1 MRHAR
6 LLLGIDIGTQSLK
19 VLVLSEQ
26 LQPLGQASTRY
37 ETTFA
42 RRGWAEQDPNDW
54 LRALRPTIAA
64 ALHAANCA
72 PESVL
77 ALGVG
82 GQLDGC
88 VPTDASGTAMGRAII
103 WMDRRADAI
112 LSGIDQQLVRR
123 RTGLVPDATHMA
135 AKIAW
140 MQRHVPGV
148 PATWHQPVSF
158 VVAALT
164 GARLMDR
171 SLASTTMLA
180 TLDGPGWDAELCA
193 TFGIDATQLP
203 AIAPA
208 GAIAGE
214 LGPRG
219 AALTGLPGSCR
230 VAVGTGDD
238 FTNPLGS
245 GIGGPGL
252 VGVTLGTGEVVTALT
267 TAPVRDPALLVET
280 RCFPTGHFQLGN
292 PGWLSGGG
300 VRWLREILAVAD
312 DAAIDALAAEVA
324 PGADGI
330 LFFPGLSG
338 AMSPVWDATARAS
351 FYGMASG
358 HGRGHFARALLEGSG
373 FAMRDV
379 VEALAGLGPPIECIR
394 LVGGGA
400 RSALWAQMR
409 ADIAGVPVLAQ
420 TGPDASTLGAGLL
433 AAVAGDRFAAV
444 EDAVAALPLTFTRY
458 DPQIAAKSAYD
469 DAYGRYRLLFDRLRP
484 VFGELL
490 PAMASIIGSETA
502 S

>member
-1 MRHAR
+1 M
-6 LLLGIDIGTQSLK
+6 LLGIDVGTQSLK

-26 LQPLGQASTRY
+26 LEPLGEASTRY
-37 ETTFA
+37 ETTFPHQ
-42 RRGWAEQDPNDW
+42 GWAEQDPGDW

-64 ALHAANCA
+64 ALHAARCA
-72 PESVL
+72 PEAIL
-77 ALGVG
+77 AIGVG

-88 VPTDASGTAMGRAII
+88 IPTDDSGAAMGKAII
-103 WMDRRADAI
+103 WMDRRADDI
-112 LSGIDQQLVRR
+112 LGGLDQEMVRH

-140 MQRHVPGV
+140 MQRHGAVV

-164 GARLMDR
+164 GACVMDR

-180 TLDGPGWDAELCA
+180 TLDGSGWDAGLCA
-193 TFGIDATQLP
+193 TFGVDATQLP

-208 GAIAGE
+208 GSIAGE
-214 LGPRG
+214 LGQG
-219 AALTGLPGSCR
+219 GSALTGLPRSCR

-245 GIGGPGL
+245 GIGAPGI
-252 VGVTLGTGEVVTALT
+252 VGVTLGTGEAVTALA
-267 TAPVRDPALLVET
+267 TAAVRDPSLLVET

-292 PGWLSGGG
+292 PGWLCGGA

-312 DAAIDALAAEVA
+312 DAAIDAIAAEVA
-324 PGADGI
+324 PGADGV

-338 AMSPVWDATARAS
+338 AMSPVWDASARAS
-351 FYGMASG
+351 FYGMTSG
-358 HGRGHFARALLEGSG
+358 HGRGHLARALLEGSS

-379 VEALAGLGPPIECIR
+379 VETLAGLGPPIESIR

-409 ADIAGVPVLAQ
+409 ADIAGIPVLAH

-433 AAVAGDRFAAV
+433 AAVAGNRFAAI
-444 EDAVAALPLTFTRY
+444 EDAVAALPLASTRY
-458 DPQIAAKSAYD
+458 EPQTAARSAYD

-484 VFGELL
+484 VFTELL
-490 PAMASIIGSETA
+490 PTATFTSDSETTA
-502 S
+502 

>member
-1 MRHAR
+1 M
-6 LLLGIDIGTQSLK
+6 
-19 VLVLSEQ
+19 LVLSEQ
-26 LQPLGQASTRY
+26 LRPLGLASARY
-37 ETTFA
+37 ETTFPHP
-42 RRGWAEQDPNDW
+42 GWAEQDPNDW

-64 ALHAANCA
+64 ALHEADCA
-72 PESVL
+72 PQAVV
-77 ALGVG
+77 AIGVG

-88 VPTDASGTAMGRAII
+88 IPTDAAGTAMGRAII
-103 WMDRRADAI
+103 WMDRRADEI
-112 LSGIDQQLVRR
+112 LREIDQQLVHH

-140 MQRHVPGV
+140 LQRHKPGA

-180 TLDGPGWDAELCA
+180 TLEAPGWDAELCA
-193 TFGIDATQLP
+193 AFGVDAAQMP
-203 AIAPA
+203 AIASA

-214 LGPRG
+214 LGQRG

-238 FTNPLGS
+238 FTNLLGS
-245 GIGGPGL
+245 GIAVPGL
-252 VGVTLGTGEVVTALT
+252 VGVTLGTGEVVTALST
-267 TAPVRDPALLVET
+267 RPVRDPAGLVET

-292 PGWLSGGG
+292 PGWLSGGA
-300 VRWLREILAVAD
+300 VRWLREILAVGD
-312 DAAIDALAAEVA
+312 DATIDALAAEVA
-324 PGADGI
+324 PGADGV

-338 AMSPVWDATARAS
+338 AMAPVWDATARAS

-358 HGRGHFARALLEGSG
+358 HGRGHLCRALLEGSG

-379 VEALAGLGPPIECIR
+379 VETLAQLGPPIESIR

-400 RSALWAQMR
+400 GSALWTQMR

-420 TGPDASTLGAGLL
+420 VGPDASTLGAGLL
-433 AAVAGDRFAAV
+433 AAVAGDRFAGV
-444 EDAVAALPLTFTRY
+444 GDAVAALPLTFTRY
-458 DPQIAAKSAYD
+458 EPQLAAKFAYD
-469 DAYGRYRLLFDRLRP
+469 DAYGRYRLLFDRLQP
-484 VFGELL
+484 VFGALL
-490 PAMASIIGSETA
+490 PGTA
-502 S
+502 STGGSGAAS